1 MLRTMPRK
9 RSDPLPS
16 ATRPETRSITSVDVE
31 RAADSLLREGE
42 RPTIEKVRLK
52 IGRGSPNTI
61 YPLLDAWWSRLASR
75 LDAGPAALHRLPEP
89 VAQAAEA
96 LWLTALEEARRR
108 AQLESGST
116 RKALAR
122 ERQDL
127 AVEAHVI
134 SIREQELKDRL
145 AEADRRA
152 AKLELEIETLTTL
165 LRKEQAS
172 RAAADRRLA
181 DQQVEIRKALASR
194 APRRAKAPLAKSKA
208 KLHKP
213 ATKAARARGAT
224 RRKLPNSKD
233 NRR

>member
-1 MLRTMPRK
+1 MRIAPRTALTSGERG
-9 RSDPLPS
+9 
-16 ATRPETRSITSVDVE
+16 ITSADVD
-31 RAADSLLREGE
+31 RAADSLLREGQ

-61 YPLLDAWWSRLASR
+61 NPLLDAWWSRLASR
-75 LDAGPAALHRLPEP
+75 LDAGPAALHRIPEP

-116 RKALAR
+116 RKTLAR

-127 AVEAHVI
+127 VVQAHVL

-145 AEADRRA
+145 TEADRRT
-152 AKLELEIETLTTL
+152 AKLELEVEALTTL

-172 RAAADRRLA
+172 RLAAERR
-181 DQQVEIRKALASR
+181 ASG
-194 APRRAKAPLAKSKA
+194 AAVKPRRRPSK
-208 KLHKP
+208 KRKTT
-213 ATKAARARGAT
+213 TKARKRPASS
-224 RRKLPNSKD
+224 RR
-233 NRR
+233 R

>member
-1 MLRTMPRK
+1 MPG
-9 RSDPLPS
+9 
-16 ATRPETRSITSVDVE
+16 ATRSEARAITPSDVD

-127 AVEAHVI
+127 AVQAHVT

-145 AEADRRA
+145 GEADRRSA
-152 AKLELEIETLTTL
+152 RLELEIETLTTL

-172 RAAADRRLA
+172 RAAAERRLA
-181 DQQVEIRKALASR
+181 EIQDQLQKALVVRSR
-194 APRRAKAPLAKSKA
+194 RLTKAPAGRNT
-208 KLHKP
+208 KLRKP
-213 ATKAARARGAT
+213 ATKAARAAGKT
-224 RRKLPNSKD
+224 RRKVTNSQGK
-233 NRR
+233 RR

>member
-1 MLRTMPRK
+1 MPG
-9 RSDPLPS
+9 
-16 ATRPETRSITSVDVE
+16 ATRSEARAISPADVD
-31 RAADSLLREGE
+31 RAADALLREGE

-127 AVEAHVI
+127 AVQAHVT

-145 AEADRRA
+145 GEADRRSA
-152 AKLELEIETLTTL
+152 RLELEIETLTTL

-172 RAAADRRLA
+172 RTAADRRVAQL
-181 DQQVEIRKALASR
+181 QNELQKALTLR
-194 APRRAKAPLAKSKA
+194 NPRRIKVPAKRNA
-208 KLHKP
+208 KLRKP
-213 ATKAARARGAT
+213 ATKAARAVGKT
-224 RRKLPNSKD
+224 RRKVT
-233 NRR
+233 NRQGKRR